1 MFLDFWAKVTSDIQT
16 VLLVSSS
23 PDVIVIKEHL
33 SYSCWEITLA
43 SGCSMQTSIGLPW
56 ATPTGLL
63 LHRHIGTCR
72 EHLHSSRPRTRRLCD
87 GSLGRSVSRWE
98 GAGWRAFRSVQAGA
112 MDQVSGNDVKLCKI
126 KGQVCSRYRAQI
138 LRRNSRKERKY
149 FDVVR
154 KSISKTWS
162 I

>member
-1 MFLDFWAKVTSDIQT
+1 
-16 VLLVSSS
+16 
-23 PDVIVIKEHL
+23 
-33 SYSCWEITLA
+33 
-43 SGCSMQTSIGLPW
+43 
-56 ATPTGLL
+56 
-63 LHRHIGTCR
+63 
-72 EHLHSSRPRTRRLCD
+72 
-87 GSLGRSVSRWE
+87 
-98 GAGWRAFRSVQAGA
+98 